1 MGKVRQTKA
10 FKSCKT
16 ISNYYYAYVI
26 KIIGEE
32 RKNGA
37 KDIFEGIIGEIVK
50 KYERYKIT
58 DEKSSEKSKQD
69 KYKQPSKHKHLD
81 MWYTNL
87 CKLKKSGKQT
97 SHQECVFQVREQWR
111 SRLKV
116 PCQKQWTQN
125 SRPNENNFPK
135 KAK

>member
-37 KDIFEGIIGEIVK
+37 KDIFEGI
-50 KYERYKIT
+50 
-58 DEKSSEKSKQD
+58 D
-69 KYKQPSKHKHLD
+69 
-81 MWYTNL
+81 
-87 CKLKKSGKQT
+87 
-97 SHQECVFQVREQWR
+97 
-111 SRLKV
+111 
-116 PCQKQWTQN
+116 QKQETVLYN
-125 SRPNENNFPK
+125 SYSI
-135 KAK
+135 

>member
-1 MGKVRQTKA
+1 MKNIAADMTNVFNRYISRLVAVKERISEIEDTSKEITQAEVQSERMGKIKQTKA

-81 MWYTNL
+81 M
-87 CKLKKSGKQT
+87 
-97 SHQECVFQVREQWR
+97 
-111 SRLKV
+111 
-116 PCQKQWTQN
+116 
-125 SRPNENNFPK
+125 
-135 KAK
+135 

>member
-1 MGKVRQTKA
+1 MKNIAADMTNVFNRYISRLVAIKERISEIEDTSKEITQAEVQSERMGKIKQTKA

-26 KIIGEE
+26 KIIEEE

-37 KDIFEGIIGEIVK
+37 KDIFEGIIDEIVK

-81 MWYTNL
+81 M
-87 CKLKKSGKQT
+87 
-97 SHQECVFQVREQWR
+97 
-111 SRLKV
+111 
-116 PCQKQWTQN
+116 
-125 SRPNENNFPK
+125 
-135 KAK
+135 